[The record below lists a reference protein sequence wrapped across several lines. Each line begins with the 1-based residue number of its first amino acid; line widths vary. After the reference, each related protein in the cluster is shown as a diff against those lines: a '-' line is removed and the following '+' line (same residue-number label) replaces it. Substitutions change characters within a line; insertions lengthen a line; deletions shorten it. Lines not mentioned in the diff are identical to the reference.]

1 MDTKAALTTLAAVLA
16 PPPLPKGETAGRT
29 FAGVGAMASHAAGG
43 RGRSSNYPREL
54 SALADSAHSLTG
66 NVDLSVRARVRRQL
80 VTARLA
86 KRGPLD
92 EWEAQA
98 ALDVAGEREIFGA
111 K

>member
-1 MDTKAALTTLAAVLA
+1 MEKRAALSTLAAVLA
-16 PPPLPKGETAGRT
+16 PALSQNGETATDRT
-29 FAGVGAMASHAAGG
+29 FAGVGALASRAAGG

-66 NVDLSVRARVRRQL
+66 EVDLSVRARVRRQL

-92 EWEAQA
+92 DWEQT
-98 ALDVAGEREIFGA
+98 ALDAEGA
-111 K
+111 R